1 MNKAVEAILRILG
14 DGWEKWSVPHSQQD
28 LWKSFQPARC
38 TYNLQPDLRE
48 SFSADVCTDING
60 QFGCGRRAI
69 LRRSVGEGGNAVGQW
84 LWRTGAIHP
93 VSWGGGGGGVSVN
106 IAILDV
112 KYPQTPRIVFFPRTV
127 SFQGHFITSTSPNQQ
142 KIARRTDILSNRSIG
157 CAPVQG
163 LQYYFSKSLVAIYR
177 FTNVRIFLIPF

>member
-1 MNKAVEAILRILG
+1 MNKAFEAILRILG

-93 VSWGGGGGGVSVN
+93 VSWGGGGGGFCQHSYSRRQ
-106 IAILDV
+106 IPSD
-112 KYPQTPRIVFFPRTV
+112 TPHCVFPKNSFLPRT
-127 SFQGHFITSTSPNQQ
+127 FHYFHIPQPAKNCQ
-142 KIARRTDILSNRSIG
+142 KNR
-157 CAPVQG
+157 
-163 LQYYFSKSLVAIYR
+163 YFE
-177 FTNVRIFLIPF
+177 